1 VFATIALTATLL
13 APSSTPHL
21 YFEQTTIV
29 YVEGQAAGPG
39 VRTRTWHAGRR
50 MRLEAGDVT
59 DGLAL
64 VLHFDEDR
72 AFRLD
77 PTRQAAVVLD
87 GARLRARSQADA
99 AFAGGLMGG
108 GEEGS
113 VRTTPLEGTRTVAG
127 HACRGFRLVG
137 PSVRMV
143 VWVAEDLP
151 VGVGVFTDFLEWS
164 GASRSLGGLLSAI
177 RALPGFPLR
186 THTRLE
192 ALGEARETVSTVTE
206 IRVGPQPP
214 GLFEIPEGWSV
225 ETEPVPAGT
234 GEQE

>member
-1 VFATIALTATLL
+1 MFVTLAVTFALL
-13 APSSTPHL
+13 APSSTEHL

-39 VRTRTWHAGRR
+39 VHTRTWHAGRR
-50 MRLEAGDVT
+50 MRMEAGDVS
-59 DGLAL
+59 GGPAL

-77 PTRQAAVVLD
+77 PERQVAVELD

-108 GEEGS
+108 EEEGS

-137 PSVRMV
+137 PSVHMV

-151 VGVGVFTDFLEWS
+151 VGVEVFTDFLEWS
-164 GASRSLGGLLSAI
+164 GASRSLGGLLSEI

-192 ALGEARETVSTVTE
+192 ALGEMRETVSTVTE
-206 IRVGPQPP
+206 IRVGPQPLE
-214 GLFEIPEGWSV
+214 LFEVPTGWSV
-225 ETEPVPAGT
+225 EAEPPAPGG